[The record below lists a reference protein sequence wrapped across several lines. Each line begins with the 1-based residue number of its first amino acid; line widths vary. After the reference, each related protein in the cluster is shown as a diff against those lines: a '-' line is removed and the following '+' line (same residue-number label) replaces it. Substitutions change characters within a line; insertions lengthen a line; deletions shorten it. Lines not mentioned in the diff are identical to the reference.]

1 MRWTPGMAEAM
12 LRLRTI
18 YLSGDLDPYW
28 DLCQTRHTSP
38 SVRLRVMCL

>member
-28 DLCQTRHTSP
+28 DLCRI
-38 SVRLRVMCL
+38 